1 MKKLINFKDH
11 MKNENYLKVD
21 YDDLVKN
28 YNNQLV
34 TKLRDFGDN
43 LLDLWVP
50 DDDILQ
56 SLLGL
61 LFSLTQNNCK
71 KASLTINRH
80 TFQNYYVQF
89 KNIFQKF
96 SEFSIYETKQKYEI
110 KILITDIKKL
120 NEINNTFFN
129 NKRSKVI
136 KNIKSYKNLNN
147 NKKLLLDHIYSFP
160 SKVLK
165 DKNLFFIE
173 KAQMKYYLQ
182 DDDYF
187 HAHIKNINLFVKIRE
202 NSVISVKFNC
212 NISRLKVLINFS
224 KAILNTPII
233 EAYEHGVMKLE
244 SSFRKKNI
252 KKKIKGVITP
262 FIIKS
267 IFPDIQSLMYNIY
280 SQYLTKNRLDD
291 RKNLY
296 DSNLSDSW
304 KKLSKEL
311 KENLINKT
319 ISNYCKDSE
328 IQFKFL
334 EIEDDV
340 KILIDINETKDT
352 GTKKYTFLLGLE
364 KEIRKK
370 LDRRLE
376 VFYKDEPDSNKLRQ
390 KNL

>member
-21 YDDLVKN
+21 YDELVKN

-71 KASLTINRH
+71 KASLIINRH
-80 TFQNYYVQF
+80 TFQNYYDQF
-89 KNIFQKF
+89 KNIFEKF

-136 KNIKSYKNLNN
+136 KNIKSYKNLNK

-173 KAQMKYYLQ
+173 KSQMKYYLH
-182 DDDYF
+182 DENYF
-187 HAHIKNINLFVKIRE
+187 HANIKNVNLFVKIIE
-202 NSVISVKFNC
+202 NNVISVKFNC
-212 NISRLKVLINFS
+212 NVSKLKVLINFS
-224 KAILNTPII
+224 KAIINTPII

-244 SSFRKKNI
+244 NSFRKKNI

-291 RKNLY
+291 CKNLY

-304 KKLSKEL
+304 KKLSREL

-328 IQFKFL
+328 IQFKFV
-334 EIEDDV
+334 EIEDEV
-340 KILIDINETKDT
+340 KILIDINEIKDT
-352 GTKKYTFLLGLE
+352 GTKKYMFLLGLE

>member
-80 TFQNYYVQF
+80 TFQNYYDQF

-296 DSNLSDSW
+296 DFNLSDSW
-304 KKLSKEL
+304 KKLSKEF

>member
-1 MKKLINFKDH
+1 
-11 MKNENYLKVD
+11 
-21 YDDLVKN
+21 
-28 YNNQLV
+28 
-34 TKLRDFGDN
+34 
-43 LLDLWVP
+43 
-50 DDDILQ
+50 
-56 SLLGL
+56 
-61 LFSLTQNNCK
+61 
-71 KASLTINRH
+71 
-80 TFQNYYVQF
+80 
-89 KNIFQKF
+89 
-96 SEFSIYETKQKYEI
+96 
-110 KILITDIKKL
+110 
-120 NEINNTFFN
+120 
-129 NKRSKVI
+129 
-136 KNIKSYKNLNN
+136 
-147 NKKLLLDHIYSFP
+147 
-160 SKVLK
+160 
-165 DKNLFFIE
+165 
-173 KAQMKYYLQ
+173 MKYYLQ

-187 HAHIKNINLFVKIRE
+187 HAHIKNINLFVKITE
-202 NSVISVKFNC
+202 NRVISVKFNC